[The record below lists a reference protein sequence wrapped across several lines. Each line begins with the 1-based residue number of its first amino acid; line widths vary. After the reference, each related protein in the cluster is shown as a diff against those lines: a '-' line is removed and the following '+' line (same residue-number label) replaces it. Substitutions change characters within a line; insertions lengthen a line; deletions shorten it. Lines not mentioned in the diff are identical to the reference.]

1 MELET
6 SIITHAF
13 GSARLRL
20 ANTDVVVTVK
30 VEIDV
35 PFPDRPLEG
44 KMEFF
49 IDW

>member
-1 MELET
+1 MELEAN
-6 SIITHAF
+6 IISHAF

-20 ANTDVVVTVK
+20 ANTDVLITVK

-35 PFPDRPLEG
+35 PFPDRPFDG
-44 KMEFF
+44 KIEFF